1 MRAEQLL
8 KSGSTLAVVS
18 TTVVFPAMSVI
29 FPVPVSME
37 PWECFRLG
45 DFEIGVGDFVCEDIA
60 SLMLEGDNLRLEIER
75 S

>member
-1 MRAEQLL
+1 MFP
-8 KSGSTLAVVS
+8 V
-18 TTVVFPAMSVI
+18 TVV

-37 PWECFRLG
+37 PWEFFRLG

-75 S
+75 SYVI

>member
-1 MRAEQLL
+1 M
-8 KSGSTLAVVS
+8 VS
-18 TTVVFPAMSVI
+18 TTVVCPVTTVV

-60 SLMLEGDNLRLEIER
+60 SLMLEGDNLRLEIE
-75 S
+75 SKHLPT

>member
-1 MRAEQLL
+1 M
-8 KSGSTLAVVS
+8 
-18 TTVVFPAMSVI
+18 TVV

-60 SLMLEGDNLRLEIER
+60 SLMLEGDNLRLEIE
-75 S
+75 SKYLPT

>member
-1 MRAEQLL
+1 M
-8 KSGSTLAVVS
+8 KSGSTLALVS
-18 TTVVFPAMSVI
+18 TAVVFPVTVV

-45 DFEIGVGDFVCEDIA
+45 DFEFGVGDFVCEDIA

-75 S
+75 SYVI